1 LKLFPLTLFLLM
13 LINVSI
19 KTKYALLSF
28 IKKGFFY
35 NLIDNKTSGKIGE
48 SILKIQ
54 QLFK

>member
-1 LKLFPLTLFLLM
+1 MLT
-13 LINVSI
+13 NVSI

-35 NLIDNKTSGKIGE
+35 NLVDNKTSGKTGE